1 MSSAQEEISN
11 NLNDIRKELR
21 IANQLKLLELDEKA
35 IARGQADDLGEEG
48 HWRYRELRKIL
59 ITDGYKGW
67 LKANSVI
74 IGAASE

>member
-21 IANQLKLLELDEKA
+21 IANQLKLLELTSQP
-35 IARGQADDLGEEG
+35 ILVGEEET
-48 HWRYRELRKIL
+48 WRYRELRKIL

-67 LKANSVI
+67 LKANTVI
-74 IGAASE
+74 IGEDSE